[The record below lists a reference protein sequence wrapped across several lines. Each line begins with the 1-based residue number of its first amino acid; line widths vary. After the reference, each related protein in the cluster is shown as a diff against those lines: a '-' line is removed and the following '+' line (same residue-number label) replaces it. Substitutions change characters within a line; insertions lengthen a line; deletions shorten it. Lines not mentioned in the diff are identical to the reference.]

1 MYAHDTMLEY
11 RGKNQFE
18 MPPHIFF
25 LADGAY
31 RSMKNDNEDQCVII
45 TGESGAGK
53 TEASKIIMQYVAA
66 VTGKGAEVD
75 RVKDQLL
82 KCNPVLEAF
91 GNAKTNRNDN
101 SSRYVFGFLSLG
113 HCIC

>member
-1 MYAHDTMLEY
+1 MVISVNPYKSLGMYSEEMILEY
-11 RGKNQFE
+11 AGKNQFE
-18 MPPHIFF
+18 MPPHIFS
-25 LADGAY
+25 LADRAY
-31 RSMKNDNEDQCVII
+31 RSMRDDNRDQCVII

-66 VTGKGAEVD
+66 VTGKGADVD

-82 KCNPVLEAF
+82 KCNPMLEAF

-101 SSRYVFGFLSLG
+101 SSR
-113 HCIC
+113 